1 MEYKLCIKC
10 KLLKPTIEF
19 YKKKSTKDKLSCY
32 CKECGKKDTKEYNNK
47 NRERVKI
54 RNREYYKNHS
64 EKIKQKEKERRSTI
78 EYKNYYKE
86 YSKKYLLET
95 NHKIAH
101 SIRVRTRQVLKTHK
115 VKDSLI
121 NMLGCSINSFRVYIE
136 SKFKVGMNWNNYGV
150 HGWHIDHIIPCY
162 NFNLENPE
170 EQKKC
175 FIYTNLQPMWA
186 KDNLSK
192 NKYLK

>member
-47 NRERVKI
+47 NRERVK
-54 RNREYYKNHS
+54 
-64 EKIKQKEKERRSTI
+64 
-78 EYKNYYKE
+78 
-86 YSKKYLLET
+86 
-95 NHKIAH
+95 
-101 SIRVRTRQVLKTHK
+101 
-115 VKDSLI
+115 
-121 NMLGCSINSFRVYIE
+121 M
-136 SKFKVGMNWNNYGV
+136 GMNWNNYGV

-175 FIYTNLQPMWA
+175 FIKGA
-186 KDNLSK
+186 
-192 NKYLK
+192 